1 MRWGAHDEFSF
12 SFICLPQFIGSVKY
26 FAIKH
31 QMKVSQTFAYS
42 NLPTV
47 ICTITVQHSL
57 RSTSLSDD
65 FATLQ
70 AGPLLKIPYGVFSL
84 RSVLLRLRFYLDCL
98 HEAGGSER
106 RASTACPSAVQ
117 QLRISC
123 VKRL

>member
-12 SFICLPQFIGSVKY
+12 SFICFPQFIGSVKF

-84 RSVLLRLRFYLDCL
+84 RSVLLRLRFYPFAYTRQLGANVGL
-98 HEAGGSER
+98 PQPVR
-106 RASTACPSAVQ
+106 RLFNNSV
-117 QLRISC
+117 
-123 VKRL
+123 